1 MVCCSSFVV
10 EFCEELKNARNAK
23 KQFDEGPE
31 PLFGVP
37 LFRRIEHNSF
47 KKASKA
53 YGTIYYTN
61 RRYKELFSVLF
72 FLWVPPPYL
81 FFGPIS
87 PGLGKSTVLWTLSP
101 RGVRVH
107 FVKKNRIADQ
117 KSKDNLLPV
126 LPFLYLFTEKTRKQ
140 RSVGPLTGF
149 DLRRRALYRST
160 SWHFLYSTSMCRPK
174 GRQV

>member
-1 MVCCSSFVV
+1 MQ
-10 EFCEELKNARNAK
+10 ETRRNNSMRG
-23 KQFDEGPE
+23 QSPFLVSLYFDE
-31 PLFGVP
+31 LS
-37 LFRRIEHNSF
+37 INSF

-149 DLRRRALYRST
+149 DLRRRALYSIRGSRRSLHT
-160 SWHFLYSTSMCRPK
+160 GYAYASTFFKRSSIVRVLVPCL
-174 GRQV
+174 